1 MPDRFEERIMLNVN
15 YQYLLSPLNIRG
27 TIFPNRVFQNT
38 DSRTESD
45 ISVRI
50 ADRCGFPYTKDHVD
64 QISEQEI
71 LKIPEIYA
79 EEAFRVKKEG
89 YQIGVVSGMT
99 GTFLGDFISP
109 SANHRTDR
117 WGGSLENRMR
127 LGLCIIEKIREAA
140 GDGLLIEFRISGAEF
155 ISDGYTAEEGIEIAK
170 RLDKK
175 ADILYVA
182 AGTDPEKDV
191 FLRNYPSM
199 GILHGCNLR
208 LAGGVRQ
215 NVSIPV
221 ATAGGLDDPR
231 MMNDIIAAGKADI
244 LYSDVLTA
252 HGDAFR

>member
-1 MPDRFEERIMLNVN
+1 MPDRFEERIMLTAN

-27 TIFPNRVFQNT
+27 TIFQNRIFKNT
-38 DSRTESD
+38 DSGMGAD
-45 ISVRI
+45 LSVRI
-50 ADRCGFPYTKDHVD
+50 ADSYGFTYTKDHID
-64 QISEQEI
+64 QIPEPDI

-79 EEAFRVKKEG
+79 QEALRVKKEG
-89 YQIGVVSGMT
+89 YQICVISGMT
-99 GTFLGDFISP
+99 GTLLGDFLSP
-109 SANHRTDR
+109 ARNRRADR
-117 WGGSLENRMR
+117 WGGDLENRVR
-127 LGLCIIEKIREAA
+127 LGLRIIEKIREAA

-155 ISDGYTAEEGIEIAK
+155 IPDGYTSEEGIEIAK

-182 AGTDPEKDV
+182 AGTDPQKDV
-191 FLRNYPSM
+191 FFSKYPSM

-208 LAGGVRQ
+208 LAGEVRK

-244 LYSDVLTA
+244 LYSDVYLKYS
-252 HGDAFR
+252 